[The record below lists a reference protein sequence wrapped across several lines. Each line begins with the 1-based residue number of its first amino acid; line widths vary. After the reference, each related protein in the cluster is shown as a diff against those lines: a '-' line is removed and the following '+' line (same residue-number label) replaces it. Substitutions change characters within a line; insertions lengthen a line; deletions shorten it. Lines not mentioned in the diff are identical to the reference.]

1 MKQLKTKFFLFT
13 TLLMFA
19 STLLA
24 QISVSGT
31 VVDQDGQPIPGVTI
45 LDDNDQTPSSH
56 SF

>member
-1 MKQLKTKFFLFT
+1 MKELKTKFFLFT

-31 VVDQDGQPIPGVTI
+31 VVDDTDGELLFPF
-45 LDDNDQTPSSH
+45 L
-56 SF
+56 

>member
-1 MKQLKTKFFLFT
+1 MKELKTKFFLFT

-31 VVDQDGQPIPGVTI
+31 VVDQDGQLYLGLPFG
-45 LDDNDQTPSSH
+45 
-56 SF
+56 